1 MKSLI
6 RIFGII
12 LVIIL
17 SSCESR
23 SGKREYQHTNKV
35 AAVEVDGFLAVKKVV
50 DGDTFWVDNGSP
62 KGLKIRLI
70 GVDAP
75 ESRKVFRKKVG
86 FYGKEAKTY
95 LINLLQNK
103 RVKLVSDVDSLDRYG
118 RTLSYVYLEDGTFI
132 NAELVKNGYAM
143 VMTIP
148 PNVRFVEEFVA
159 LQKEAREN
167 NKGLW
172 AIK

>member
-1 MKSLI
+1 MRL
-6 RIFGII
+6 FHLLLFI
-12 LVIIL
+12 LYISS

-23 SGKREYQHTNKV
+23 SGKREGAESHQ
-35 AAVEVDGFLAVKKVV
+35 AVEDGFLTVTKVI
-50 DGDTFWVDNGSP
+50 DGDTFWVNNGSQ
-62 KGLKIRLI
+62 KGLKVRLI

-86 FYGKEAKTY
+86 FYGKEAKMY

-148 PNVRFVEEFVA
+148 PNVRFVEEFVT
-159 LQKEAREN
+159 LQQEAREN
-167 NKGLW
+167 NRGLW
-172 AIK
+172 GE